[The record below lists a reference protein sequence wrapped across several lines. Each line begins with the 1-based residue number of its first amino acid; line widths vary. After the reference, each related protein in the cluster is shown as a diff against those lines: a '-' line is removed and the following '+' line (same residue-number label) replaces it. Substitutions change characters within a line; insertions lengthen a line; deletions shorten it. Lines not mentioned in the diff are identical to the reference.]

1 MIFDIDFAFV
11 PLQRADTYGEEER
24 KQASASHTRRGVYK
38 QKLWGRD
45 DSLWFLW
52 F

>member
-24 KQASASHTRRGVYK
+24 KQASASHTGRGVYK

-45 DSLWFLW
+45 DSVWFLW